1 MTRSGLIAEIAAANP
16 HLRGGD
22 VETAVATIFNEI
34 ASALTRGDRVELR
47 GFGAFTVRRREAHV
61 GRNPRTGE
69 SVSVRETSTAFFRA
83 AKDLRWRVD
92 AGKALHGRQRPD
104 TKPAHPAVN
113 APVRIVT

>member
-34 ASALTRGDRVELR
+34 ASALARGDRVELR
-47 GFGAFTVRRREAHV
+47 GFGVFTVRRREAYV
-61 GRNPRTGE
+61 GRDPRTVE
-69 SVSVRETSTAFFRA
+69 LVSVRETSTAFFRA
-83 AKDLRWRVD
+83 GKDLRRRVD

-104 TKPAHPAVN
+104 TEGRTP
-113 APVRIVT
+113 R